1 MGIAHPFF
9 LGFNQAPFQPDR
21 GRRADATRL
30 TRTPAMC
37 MRFPPLFPLLLIAA
51 GVSTPAYADIFKCR
65 DAEGRITY
73 TNDRTLGRNC
83 ERMPDQPV
91 STVPAPV
98 RRASPAD
105 AATAAGFPRVTPQDQ
120 RSRDDTRRQV
130 LDTEL
135 AREQAAL
142 EAARQTLAGEESRNA
157 PAERLQPL
165 RDKVELHQR
174 NIDALRQELNGL
186 R

>member
-1 MGIAHPFF
+1 MRMPFRPF
-9 LGFNQAPFQPDR
+9 L
-21 GRRADATRL
+21 
-30 TRTPAMC
+30 
-37 MRFPPLFPLLLIAA
+37 PLFLIAA
-51 GVSTPAYADIFKCR
+51 SVAAPAYADIFKCR

-91 STVPAPV
+91 STIPAPP
-98 RRASPAD
+98 RRPSAAD
-105 AATAAGFPRVTPQDQ
+105 AAASSGFPRVTPQDQ
-120 RSRDDTRRQV
+120 RNRDDTRRQV
-130 LDTEL
+130 LESEL
-135 AREQAAL
+135 GKEEEAL
-142 EAARQTLAGEESRNA
+142 EAARKTLAEEETRDAPEDRNIA
-157 PAERLQPL
+157 RTVDGRTVRSLNPGKREERLQPF